1 MGAKGEMNSTNQFIG
16 SLLLAALAGLTGC
29 TGPSS
34 SAPDAFAGLSW
45 PQQFSDGQ
53 TKTPAGAGW
62 LTDFN
67 DRTLEALVQ
76 EALANNP
83 DLRVTAAKLDAAQAA
98 LRIAGADLTPSLT
111 LKAATSRVKRNN
123 TSGFSI
129 TSSRTERYTPSM
141 DLAWELDIWGRLRD
155 SQFSSRMDAEQAAA
169 NLQAA
174 RLSLAANT
182 AKGWFDLAETELQT
196 ELAIQT
202 HQSYTNN
209 LAVLEEGLQ
218 HGLTKALDVRLM
230 RTSARNAESTLLQR
244 QRERDASR
252 RSLEILLGRYPK
264 SEIALSTGLPTLT
277 NAVPAGLPAQ
287 LIERRPDVLATQ
299 RAYLAAHRRVDSARK
314 DRLPKISLSA
324 SAGTSTSELKDVL
337 DVNNNIW
344 NLAANLSRPIFDGG
358 RIRSNIDRTRA
369 LREQARYT
377 YVQTTLQAFAEVE
390 TTLNAETFLT
400 QQETALRAAVQEAI
414 EAEKLAQEDY
424 LAGLADIVTVLESQ
438 RRVFDAK
445 RSLLQLQNQ
454 RLQNR
459 IDLYLALGGEF
470 AAPNPQ

>member
-1 MGAKGEMNSTNQFIG
+1 MNFINTSIG
-16 SLLLAALAGLTGC
+16 VLLLAALAGWTGC
-29 TGPSS
+29 AGNPT
-34 SAPDAFAGLSW
+34 SAPDAFAGLAW
-45 PQQFSDGQ
+45 PQQFSNGQ
-53 TKTPAGAGW
+53 TNAPAGAGW
-62 LTDFN
+62 LADFD
-67 DRTLEALVQ
+67 DRTLEALVR
-76 EALANNP
+76 EALENNP
-83 DLRVTAAKLDAAQAA
+83 DLRVTAAKLDAAHAA
-98 LRIAGADLTPSLT
+98 LRIAGADLAPTLT
-111 LKAATSRVKRNN
+111 LKAAASRVKRNN

-129 TSSRTERYTPSM
+129 TSSRIERYTPSM
-141 DLAWELDIWGRLRD
+141 DLAWELDVWGRLRD
-155 SQFSSRMDAEQAAA
+155 EQFAARMDAEQAAA
-169 NLQAA
+169 NLRAA

-182 AKGWFDLAETELQT
+182 AKGWFDVAETELQT
-196 ELAIQT
+196 QLAIQT

-218 HGLTKALDVRLM
+218 RGLTKALDVRLM
-230 RTSARNAESTLLQR
+230 RTSVRNAEGTLHQR
-244 QRERDASR
+244 LRERDAAR
-252 RSLEILLGRYPK
+252 RALEILLGRYPK
-264 SEIALSTGLPTLT
+264 SEIVLAAGLPTLT
-277 NAVPAGLPAQ
+277 NNVPAGLPAQ

-299 RAYLAAHRRVDSARK
+299 RAYLAAHRRVDGANK

-324 SAGTSTSELKDVL
+324 SAGTSSGELQDVL

-344 NLAANLSRPIFDGG
+344 NLAANLTRPIFDAG
-358 RIRSNIDRTRA
+358 RLRSQVERTRA

-390 TTLNAETFLT
+390 TTLNAENFLT
-400 QQETALRAAVQEAI
+400 RQETALGAAVNEAI
-414 EAEKLAQEDY
+414 EAEKLAQDDY

-470 AAPNPQ
+470 AAPQPE

>member
-16 SLLLAALAGLTGC
+16 SLLLAAIAGLTGC

-62 LTDFN
+62 LNDFN
-67 DRTLEALVQ
+67 DHTLEALVQ

-155 SQFSSRMDAEQAAA
+155 SQFASRMDAEQAAA

-196 ELAIQT
+196 QLAIQT

-218 HGLTKALDVRLM
+218 RGLTKALDVRLM

-264 SEIALSTGLPTLT
+264 SEIALSAGLPTLT

-358 RIRSNIDRTRA
+358 RIRSNIDRTSA

>member
-16 SLLLAALAGLTGC
+16 SLLLAAIAGLTGC

-62 LTDFN
+62 LNDFN
-67 DRTLEALVQ
+67 DHTLEALVQ

-98 LRIAGADLTPSLT
+98 LRIAGTDLTPSLT

-155 SQFSSRMDAEQAAA
+155 SQFASRMDAEQAAA

-196 ELAIQT
+196 QLAIQT

-218 HGLTKALDVRLM
+218 RGLTKALDVRLM

-264 SEIALSTGLPTLT
+264 SEIALSAGLPTLT

>member
-1 MGAKGEMNSTNQFIG
+1 MNSSYQFIG
-16 SLLLAALAGLTGC
+16 SLLLAAWAGLTGC
-29 TGPSS
+29 AGPSS
-34 SAPDAFAGLSW
+34 STPDAFAGLSW
-45 PQQFSDGQ
+45 PQQFSNGQ
-53 TKTPAGAGW
+53 TNAPAGAGW

-83 DLRVTAAKLDAAQAA
+83 DLRVTAAKLDATQAA
-98 LRIAGADLTPSLT
+98 LRIAGADLAPSVT
-111 LKAATSRVKRNN
+111 LKAAASRVKRNN

-141 DLAWELDIWGRLRD
+141 DLAWELDVWGRLRD
-155 SQFSSRMDAEQAAA
+155 AQFAARMDAEQAAA

-182 AKGWFDLAETELQT
+182 AKSWFDLAETELQT
-196 ELAIQT
+196 QLAIQT

-218 HGLTKALDVRLM
+218 RGLTKALDVRLM
-230 RTSARNAESTLLQR
+230 RTSARNAESTLHQR
-244 QRERDASR
+244 HRERDAAR
-252 RSLEILLGRYPK
+252 RALEILLGRYPK
-264 SEIALSTGLPTLT
+264 SEIALSAGLPTLT
-277 NAVPAGLPAQ
+277 NSVPAGLPAQ

-314 DRLPKISLSA
+314 NRLPKISLSA

-358 RIRSNIDRTRA
+358 RIRSNIDRTHA

-390 TTLNAETFLT
+390 TTLSAETFLT
-400 QQETALRAAVQEAI
+400 QQETALRAAVEEAI

-424 LAGLADIVTVLESQ
+424 LAGLAGIVTVLESQ

-470 AAPNPQ
+470 DAPPSE